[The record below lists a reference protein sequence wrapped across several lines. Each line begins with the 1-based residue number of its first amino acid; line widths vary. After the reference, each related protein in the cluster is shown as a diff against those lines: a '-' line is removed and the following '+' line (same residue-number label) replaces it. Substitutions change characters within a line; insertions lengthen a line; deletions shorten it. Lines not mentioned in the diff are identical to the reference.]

1 MFYSQGF
8 PGGASGKESLLMP
21 ETWVPSL
28 GWEDSPGIGNGNPL
42 QYSCL
47 EISMDREAWW
57 ATVHGVAKSRTQLSD
72 FCVCLCV
79 CVCVCVCQC
88 LEESRCPRNMS
99 KFIVIYLV
107 RSKEELVKRM
117 SRNKGSI
124 VKRKLR

>member
-1 MFYSQGF
+1 MGYNPWGR
-8 PGGASGKESLLMP
+8 KESDTTERL
-21 ETWVPSL
+21 
-28 GWEDSPGIGNGNPL
+28 
-42 QYSCL
+42 
-47 EISMDREAWW
+47 
-57 ATVHGVAKSRTQLSD
+57 
-72 FCVCLCV
+72 LCV